1 LHCWDVLP
9 VELSSGSTWSPLW
22 SFERPYNIIVVL
34 VVVSYDQYFLLL
46 LLFTLSHVLQRAT
59 NYSSS
64 TSSLRNTE
72 KNWS

>member
-1 LHCWDVLP
+1 MHCWDVLP
-9 VELSSGSTWSPLW
+9 VELSSDSTWSPLW

>member
-1 LHCWDVLP
+1 MHCWDVLP